1 MSSLFWGH
9 IYLQDK
15 WRSCKNM
22 LWEPVSIPNG
32 PWALLISTNS
42 SMGLAIFP
50 PFIHMAETAEDE
62 KEKN

>member
-1 MSSLFWGH
+1 
-9 IYLQDK
+9 
-15 WRSCKNM
+15 M

-50 PFIHMAETAEDE
+50 PFIHMAETAENE
-62 KEKN
+62 KGKTKGLD